1 MFALDAPSTPPG
13 EVLKTPPRERR
24 QPAGIGGQRPGAE
37 LLRHPHEQSF
47 SHFISIRPSGR

>member
-1 MFALDAPSTPPG
+1 
-13 EVLKTPPRERR
+13 LKTPPPARR

-37 LLRHPHEQSF
+37 LLRHPHGQLA